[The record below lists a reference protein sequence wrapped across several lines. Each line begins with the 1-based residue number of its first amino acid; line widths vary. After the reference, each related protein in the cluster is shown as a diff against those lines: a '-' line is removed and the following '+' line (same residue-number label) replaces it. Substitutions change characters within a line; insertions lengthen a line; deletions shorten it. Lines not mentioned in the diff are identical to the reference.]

1 MEDASNHEKAR
12 ATGRITVQ
20 QIVET
25 IWLGYIE
32 RIQMVM
38 VTMSRIIVS
47 PGKVRGLRYAM

>member
-1 MEDASNHEKAR
+1 MEDANNDEKAR
-12 ATGRITVQ
+12 ATGRITAQ

-38 VTMSRIIVS
+38 VTMSRTIVS
-47 PGKVRGLRYAM
+47 PGKVRGLKYAM